1 VILRIREL
9 FEVRSFQHRE
19 VCIVATFVIPT
30 QTEKVSEASRPCVAR
45 IDSWRINVPN
55 ESWVIDRILQD
66 VGEGRGGTVFTIN
79 LDHLSKLR
87 SDADFRAAYERAS
100 YVTADGMPVVMLARA
115 EGVPIERVTGADLVI
130 PLAAAAADAAVPV
143 FFFGTGDEVLVRAIE
158 RMREKIPNLV
168 VAGYEA
174 PPMGFDPTGNAA
186 RDAAVR
192 IAASGAKICFVA
204 LGAPKQEIFAN
215 TAVGVAD
222 GVVYLGIGAALDF
235 IAGHSARAPRFM
247 QRWGLEWMWRAG
259 QEPRRMV
266 PRYLRS
272 AAWLAGYLVRGL
284 FGMTRDLPEPPI
296 EVVVEPRRRNED
308 VPVRFPMNPH
318 EVGR

>member
-1 VILRIREL
+1 M
-9 FEVRSFQHRE
+9 
-19 VCIVATFVIPT
+19 ATFVIPT
-30 QTEKVSEASRPCVAR
+30 QPEKVSEASRPCVAR
-45 IDSWRINVPN
+45 IDSWRINVPS
-55 ESWVIDRILQD
+55 ERWLIERILQD

-87 SDADFRAAYERAS
+87 SHADFRAAYERAT
-100 YVTADGMPVVMLARA
+100 YVSADGAPVVMLARA
-115 EGVPIERVTGADLVI
+115 EGVPIDRVTGADLVM

-143 FFFGTGDEVLVRAIE
+143 FFFGTGDEVLARAVE
-158 RMREKIPNLV
+158 HMREKIPGLV
-168 VAGYEA
+168 VAGCEA

-186 RDAAVR
+186 RDAAIR
-192 IAASGAKICFVA
+192 IAASGAKICFIA

-235 IAGHSARAPRFM
+235 LAGHSVRAPRLM
-247 QRWGLEWMWRAG
+247 QRWGLEWLWRAG

-272 AAWLAGYLVRGL
+272 AAWLAGYLLRNL
-284 FGMTRDLPEPPI
+284 FGMTRDTPEPPV
-296 EVVVEPRRRNED
+296 EVVVEPRRRGD
-308 VPVRFPMNPH
+308 DGSVRFPMNPH
-318 EVGR
+318 EAGR